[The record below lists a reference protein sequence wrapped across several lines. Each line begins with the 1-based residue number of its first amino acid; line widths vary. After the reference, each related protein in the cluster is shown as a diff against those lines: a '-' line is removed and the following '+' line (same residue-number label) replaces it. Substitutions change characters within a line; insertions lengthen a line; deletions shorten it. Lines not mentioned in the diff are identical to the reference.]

1 MLRILTQT
9 FIKIRGEFFRKIQF
23 TFNLISS
30 SSPLHVSNFP
40 RNQNGEKDKKN
51 FEKSW
56 QDERKSSHSL
66 PPPLSLS
73 LSFANYSA
81 IEHGRLSSRAIL
93 SVVVGLKFAWCGVT
107 SCHRWIFMGAVRG
120 RSLYRPIRCARVRME
135 LSRSC
140 AKRK

>member
-1 MLRILTQT
+1 MN
-9 FIKIRGEFFRKIQF
+9 FFREIIYFQF
-23 TFNLISS
+23 NFLIPSS
-30 SSPLHVSNFP
+30 F
-40 RNQNGEKDKKN
+40 QIFQGTKTKGKKGKKN

-56 QDERKSSHSL
+56 QDERKSFCS
-66 PPPLSLS
+66 LSLS

>member
-9 FIKIRGEFFRKIQF
+9 FIKIRDEFFRKIIYFQFNFPNPFF
-23 TFNLISS
+23 TFQIFQGTKTRIRIRKISKNLGKMSENHPAFS
-30 SSPLHVSNFP
+30 
-40 RNQNGEKDKKN
+40 
-51 FEKSW
+51 
-56 QDERKSSHSL
+56 
-66 PPPLSLS
+66 LSLS